1 MNSRSNPNS
10 NSGSFLLKR
19 TAFLGVVCVL
29 IAAIVLL
36 SAKSLLANSSVGSDK
51 SSGTAG
57 GAVTSTEDGKL
68 IINDLYSGQRTI
80 PNFKIDLNTYDADK
94 FLNDQGVIRYDSED
108 ALLGIDVSSHQGE
121 IDWPT
126 VKASGI
132 DFVMI
137 RAGNRGAT
145 RGRLYEDSYF
155 KQNYEGAT
163 AAGLKVGVYFFS
175 QAITASEA
183 EEEASY
189 VLQLLMDK
197 KVTYPVVFD
206 WEPLDGLRTAG
217 VNGEQMT
224 TFANTFCRKIK
235 QAGYTPA
242 VYFNLSQAYGA
253 YDLEKLKDYDFWLAE
268 YQPVPSFWYDFEIW
282 QYSDN
287 AQVLGI
293 NTAVDIDISFK
304 KYG

>member
-1 MNSRSNPNS
+1 MNPRSNTNS
-10 NSGSFLLKR
+10 NPRSFLLKR
-19 TAFLGVVCVL
+19 TAFLGVVGVL

-36 SAKSLLANSSVGSDK
+36 SAKSLLARPSTDDKGSSITSN
-51 SSGTAG
+51 A
-57 GAVTSTEDGKL
+57 ATSTEDGKL
-68 IINDLYSGQRTI
+68 IINDPYAGQITI
-80 PNFKIDLNTYDADK
+80 PDFKIDRNTYDTSK

-108 ALLGIDVSSHQGE
+108 AMLGIDVSSHQGE
-121 IDWPT
+121 IDWAT

-155 KQNYEGAT
+155 QQNYEGAT

-175 QAITASEA
+175 QAISESEA

-197 KVTYPVVFD
+197 SVTYPVVFD

-242 VYFNLSQAYGA
+242 VYFNRSQAYGA

-268 YQPVPSFWYDFEIW
+268 YQPVPAFWYDFEIW